1 MSHPSVTGFKEQ
13 LAAEP
18 EPILI
23 LSKQHFTNS
32 GAVIKVAGHTAKMTV
47 APEDLGF
54 LT

>member
-23 LSKQHFTNS
+23 LSKQYFTNLDT
-32 GAVIKVAGHTAKMTV
+32 VIKVAGHTAKMPA
-47 APEDLGF
+47 APEDPVF